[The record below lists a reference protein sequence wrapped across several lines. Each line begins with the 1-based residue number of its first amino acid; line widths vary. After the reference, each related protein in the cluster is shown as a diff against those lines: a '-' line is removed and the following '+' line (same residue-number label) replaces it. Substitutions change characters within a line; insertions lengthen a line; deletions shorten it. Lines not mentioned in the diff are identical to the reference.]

1 MHSDS
6 GGDQILNYLD
16 FLVVQY
22 LLFLVSMTNQLI
34 QEKSFYKVLETF
46 KSSHIFFNTIVPMK
60 KTSKT
65 IQRIAAPSN
74 ADLTS

>member
-46 KSSHIFFNTIVPMK
+46 KSSHIFSIP
-60 KTSKT
+60 
-65 IQRIAAPSN
+65 
-74 ADLTS
+74 